1 MAMTLALQRKIPFLD
16 KKVRGGAWREVLPDA
31 GPIFTSRGQVFGLV
45 AFGNLARA
53 VARKAQAFGFRII
66 AYDPYV
72 SEQEARSLGVELVDF
87 DTLLETSDVIFIH
100 TPLTES
106 TRHMFDE
113 KAFGKMKKNAYL
125 INTSRGA
132 VVDQKALYSALQT
145 GQIAGAGLDV
155 LEEEPPKAGEPIF
168 TLDNV
173 LLTPHAAS
181 ASEEMMPRTYRQL
194 FTEIVTVLKGNP
206 PRNWVNR
213 EDMLQK
219 QSL

>member
-1 MAMTLALQRKIPFLD
+1 
-16 KKVRGGAWREVLPDA
+16 
-31 GPIFTSRGQVFGLV
+31 
-45 AFGNLARA
+45 
-53 VARKAQAFGFRII
+53 
-66 AYDPYV
+66 
-72 SEQEARSLGVELVDF
+72 
-87 DTLLETSDVIFIH
+87 
-100 TPLTES
+100 
-106 TRHMFDE
+106 
-113 KAFGKMKKNAYL
+113 MKKNAYL

-173 LLTPHAAS
+173 LLTPHTAS